1 MIEQGLKEGG
11 LGIGLVPGYAP
22 GTGYKE
28 LLAVQTLAANYKVPT
43 YWHVRSEGD
52 VDPLSAAEAYGEV
65 ISFAAAIDSQVHICH
80 LNSTSFRDIGLAV
93 RMIGSAQRQGLSPSR
108 RTRTA
113 RRVPPS
119 VLPYSHQTI
128 SHVQE

>member
-1 MIEQGLKEGG
+1 
-11 LGIGLVPGYAP
+11 VPGYAP

-52 VDPLSAAEAYGEV
+52 VDPLSAAQAYDEV
-65 ISFAAAIDSQVHICH
+65 ISFAAATDSHVHICH

-93 RMIGSAQRQGLSPSR
+93 RMIHSAQRQGLNITVEAYPYGAAS
-108 RTRTA
+108 TA
-113 RRVPPS
+113 IG
-119 VLPYSHQTI
+119 VLVAQQPR
-128 SHVQE
+128 